1 MIAFGIGLI
10 VGILLMVLVLLSIVL
25 IKEVKNI
32 VNTITEYENT
42 LTDKEYRNFKIFWRN
57 YWWGIKN
64 DYKK

>member
-42 LTDKEYRNFKIFWRN
+42 LTDKEFRNYKIFQN
-57 YWWGIKN
+57 NKMWGIKN